1 MMQPE
6 LLLVIQRKS
15 KNERKMSFGFQQY
28 FSRELIGEEFHIIG
42 DTEKMSNCRGYI
54 KTNIIVCIFGEL
66 LL

>member
-1 MMQPE
+1 
-6 LLLVIQRKS
+6 
-15 KNERKMSFGFQQY
+15 MSFGFQQY

-42 DTEKMSNCRGYI
+42 DTEEMSNCRGYI